1 MRPGIFKLISRSL
14 FFYRKDSVY
23 QVIIVIL
30 LTAII
35 TGSLLTGT
43 SVRSSLKK
51 TSGQKSGNTKIIV
64 SSGQRYFNSRLA
76 EKISEKQ
83 EKNQ

>member
-51 TSGQKSGNTKIIV
+51 HPV
-64 SSGQRYFNSRLA
+64 R
-76 EKISEKQ
+76 
-83 EKNQ
+83 NQVILR